1 MAEPD
6 PKPDAE
12 SQPEPTRE
20 QFAQRVIDI
29 VRNRFPLMKVG
40 RAPQSFSL
48 RVNGRICALEDLYRQ
63 SLITPADGRL
73 LVERWALDLLRRDEG
88 VPDQTEAF
96 EEIRPRIMPLLRGA
110 QSSPGDGPRFER
122 ALVADLAI
130 VYVIDNE
137 PTTTV
142 TPLMLQRWGVDGDDL
157 HQAALANLVARS
169 EAVVAQAAADSE
181 GKISLIQ
188 FQSRDGYDAS
198 RLLLPTLHDRLR
210 EHLGSPFGAGVPTRD
225 LLLCFRNTEEV
236 RQRMRQPI
244 RDGYRHMPEQLS
256 EQLLLV
262 TADGIAP
269 MIA

>member
-1 MAEPD
+1 MSESDPQSEP
-6 PKPDAE
+6 
-12 SQPEPTRE
+12 SRE
-20 QFAQRVIDI
+20 QFAHRVIEI
-29 VRNRFPLMKVG
+29 VRNRFPLMKIA
-40 RAPQSFSL
+40 RAPQTFSL
-48 RVNGRICALEDLYRQ
+48 RVNGRICPLEDLYRQ
-63 SLITPADGRL
+63 SLIATAEMRP

-88 VPDQTEAF
+88 VPELPESFDDVRADL
-96 EEIRPRIMPLLRGA
+96 MPLLRGP
-110 QSSPGDGPRFER
+110 QSATADEPER
-122 ALVADLAI
+122 VHRPLVADLTV
-130 VYVIDNE
+130 VYLITTD
-137 PTTTV
+137 PTAPV
-142 TPLMLQRWGVDGDDL
+142 TAPMLQRWGIDADEL

-169 EAVVAQAAADSE
+169 EAVVAQAAADAS
-181 GKISLIQ
+181 GRISLIQ

-198 RLLLPTLHDRLR
+198 RLLLPTLHERLR

-262 TADGIAP
+262 TADGIAQ